1 MEYRA
6 ETAFLQCACEPC
18 CKQDAGVEYRAETAF
33 LQCACEPCCKQDAGV
48 EYRAETAFCSVLA
61 SRADVEYRAE
71 TAYTKQIQGAMSYQ
85 KTAVGFSFAVLA
97 RVNTKI
103 SAIHTRYSRTNHG
116 QDYFCC

>member
-6 ETAFLQCACEPC
+6 EAAFLQCACEPC
-18 CKQDAGVEYRAETAF
+18 CNQG
-33 LQCACEPCCKQDAGV
+33 
-48 EYRAETAFCSVLA
+48 
-61 SRADVEYRAE
+61 ADVEYRAE